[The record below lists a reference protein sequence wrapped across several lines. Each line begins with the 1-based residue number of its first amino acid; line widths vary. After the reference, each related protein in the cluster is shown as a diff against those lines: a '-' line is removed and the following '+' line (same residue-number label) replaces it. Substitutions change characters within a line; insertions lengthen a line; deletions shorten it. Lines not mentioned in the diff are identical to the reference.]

1 MIFDILFVTLQ
12 TVIEVK
18 YKRIKDMKV
27 TLLKRSGKREVINRI
42 ELEQVA
48 GLIKTVLLEK
58 SVWDLRSRYHLM
70 QTRRLEDGRI
80 ETNWKG
86 GITLPRICFAA
97 DYENRKGEQRML
109 GYNGLVTV
117 EVNGLQSYEK
127 AVEVRE
133 LAKKMP
139 ETMMVFLG
147 ASGKSVKIVCRGEL
161 FKEQKAD
168 RKADQMAGQKADQT
182 TPPDR
187 TPPTQEGKR
196 LPIGEDD
203 IRRFHRN
210 LYETAR
216 RAYQNQFGLDIEY
229 LEPKLERTVY
239 MSADAEMSFNPE
251 ARPFY
256 ADTEQHADTQAV
268 VISDE
273 DDRLMPGRTMTRS
286 YQLNWTFIVDQVLGR
301 YFELPDEERE
311 ATLLMQIASMCLD
324 QGIPLAHAQGL
335 TMLHPVFSRDKMLV
349 ENIFQTVYSVQLQ
362 EDYMKKHKI
371 RPLKSVPDDTI
382 QAMKTEIFLN
392 ANFEMRKNLMTGV
405 AEYREK
411 FSDDQRFKPLTE
423 EVRNDMTL
431 RATELG
437 MKSWDRDVNRF
448 IDSTRIEQYDPVN
461 AWLDK
466 LPEWD
471 GHDYIADLAA
481 RVPTDQPHWEKY
493 LRMWLVGMVAQ
504 WRESDR
510 QLTGNALIPLLIGRQ
525 GCGKTR
531 FCKIILPPELRDY
544 YNDKINFKNEFDLN
558 IALTMFA
565 LINID
570 EFDKTTNSQQIV
582 LKYLLS
588 SAEVKF
594 RPPYGKTIKQF
605 RRYTSFIG
613 TTNQQKPLVDPT
625 GSRRFVCVGIPN
637 GENINFEDT
646 LNHRQLY
653 AQALYLFNNNERF
666 WLDNDEIAVL
676 ISENAPYQKLNDLVE
691 MIGETFRSPKKGEEA
706 RWWSLKEIS
715 DHLASRYQN
724 FDPETSF
731 HKIGNA
737 LNDVQFNFQSKR
749 TTNHMVYWLMEK

>member
-1 MIFDILFVTLQ
+1 
-12 TVIEVK
+12 
-18 YKRIKDMKV
+18 MKV

-97 DYENRKGEQRML
+97 DFENRKGEQRML
-109 GYNGLVTV
+109 GYNGLVPV

-147 ASGKSVKIVCRGEL
+147 ASGKSVKIICRGEL
-161 FKEQKAD
+161 FRE
-168 RKADQMAGQKADQT
+168 ADQT
-182 TPPDR
+182 TPPDG
-187 TPPTQEGKR
+187 TEDFSIKTQSPTQEGKR
-196 LPIGEDD
+196 LPVGEDE

-216 RAYQNQFGLDIEY
+216 RAYQNQFGWDIEY

-239 MSADAEMSFNPE
+239 MSADAEMGFNPE

-311 ATLLMQIASMCLD
+311 ATLLMLIASMCLD

-335 TMLHPVFSRDKMLV
+335 TKLHPVFSRDNMLV

-471 GHDYIADLAA
+471 GHDYIADLAQ

-646 LNHRQLY
+646 LNHRQLF

-676 ISENAPYQKLNDLVE
+676 INENAPYQKLNDLVE

-715 DHLASRYQN
+715 ELLASRYQN

-737 LNDVQFNFQSKR
+737 LNDVQFSFQSKR
-749 TTNHMVYWLMEK
+749 TTNHMVYWLTEK